1 MLEELDRIQIFHRH
15 SNLNTPSHSNLFSIR
30 PYFHSPYSHSWINS
44 GDAMG
49 RKDPALPEWQ
59 LFRWLFIISAVWNF
73 AGAIPGLFDSAGM
86 FAQEFGRGLTDPVLI
101 AVYRGAWGTA
111 FLYGFG
117 FLMAAYNPIRHTGIV
132 LMGGIGKALFAL
144 NLLYMLL
151 NGWTSS
157 FAILVVLGDAL
168 FVAAF
173 VAYFLRLKK
182 LGEAIL

>member
-1 MLEELDRIQIFHRH
+1 MSRRERTPTELK
-15 SNLNTPSHSNLFSIR
+15 LF
-30 PYFHSPYSHSWINS
+30 
-44 GDAMG
+44 
-49 RKDPALPEWQ
+49 Q
-59 LFRWLFIISAVWNF
+59 VLFIISALWNF

-86 FAQEFGRGLTDPVLI
+86 FAQEFGRSLTDPVLT

-157 FAILVVLGDAL
+157 FAIVVIIGDAL

-173 VAYFLRLKK
+173 VAYFVNLRK
-182 LGEAIL
+182 LGHSAL